1 MSVSATSPT
10 PSASTAATSSPVYNP
25 VEALVPVLPSEN
37 AETARA
43 AGQIGDNGLP
53 MFDGDDGPSFSD
65 LLDVIN
71 PLQHIPLVSDIYRE
85 ETGDKI
91 GVGARLVGGALFGG
105 PLGLIG
111 AAVNCVMEEGTGATA
126 GGHVLA
132 LFKDDAAASDT
143 KLAAA
148 KPADPAATTASG
160 ATAATTVAAADGAAT
175 SAAGNGSASSAAAPG
190 GGTGTATPGGSGE
203 RGRMALLDN
212 LIGGEATAPAAAPR
226 PTVATTPIAAPAQV
240 AQNDGAASPAA
251 ATVSDAANP
260 TRLTPD
266 ASNRPLKMPMRTVPS
281 ATRDPP
287 RITGSLSSSGAHSA
301 LPITGQRPQ
310 TSLIAPSAAG
320 SMVSAQSEA
329 GATTPVT
336 GGPSL
341 TVTTEPVKAP
351 AAAPAPRTV
360 TDPRAATAAPAGN
373 NDWFAAAMSNGLD
386 KYERSTGRK
395 LQADPNA
402 AGATAP

>member
-10 PSASTAATSSPVYNP
+10 PSASTAAAPSPVYNP

-53 MFDGDDGPSFSD
+53 MFADGDDPSFGD

-71 PLQHIPLVSDIYRE
+71 PLQHIPFVSDIYRE

-111 AAVNCVMEEGTGATA
+111 AAVNCVMEESTGATA

-132 LFKDDAAASDT
+132 LFKDDSPAAGDT
-143 KLAAA
+143 KLAGT
-148 KPADPAATTASG
+148 KPAATVASAAGDNGTAET
-160 ATAATTVAAADGAAT
+160 ATGTTAAT
-175 SAAGNGSASSAAAPG
+175 SAAAGSGSGSGSAAA
-190 GGTGTATPGGSGE
+190 TGSGD
-203 RGRMALLDN
+203 RGRLALLDN
-212 LIGGEATAPAAAPR
+212 LIGNETVAPAAAPR
-226 PTVATTPIAAPAQV
+226 ATVTTTPITAPTRV
-240 AQNDGAASPAA
+240 AQSDTTTSPAA

-260 TRLTPD
+260 TRLTPE
-266 ASNRPLKMPMRTVPS
+266 ASTRPLKMPMRTVPI

-310 TSLIAPSAAG
+310 TGLVAPSSAG
-320 SMVSAQSEA
+320 SMVAAQSEA

-341 TVTTEPVKAP
+341 TVTTE
-351 AAAPAPRTV
+351 AAKTTPPTSRTV

-373 NDWFAAAMSNGLD
+373 NDWFAAAMSNGID

-402 AGATAP
+402 IGGATAAP